1 MRSDLI
7 KKGPTRAPHRSLLK
21 AMGITESEMK
31 KPFVAVVSAK
41 SDYIPGHKHLDDI
54 AEEVGNILVK
64 CMESGG
70 EPFCVRAHLG
80 ADISIED
87 HWVH

>member
-7 KKGPTRAPHRSLLK
+7 KKGPTRAPHRSLIK

-54 AEEVGNILVK
+54 AEEVKAGIRNAGA
-64 CMESGG
+64 SGWH
-70 EPFCVRAHLG
+70 PRWRSANSRPIAC
-80 ADISIED
+80 
-87 HWVH
+87 